1 MVLDDLPARRE
12 MSAARAVTLRHAIE
26 RAARDQR
33 PTRRKAWFIV
43 PVAACALGALLLVI
57 ANPVTPTAAYAS
69 WTAQPGTLT
78 SAETTELGERCARS
92 VHSTFNNAAGD
103 LKPVV
108 GERRGTFQTA
118 LIASGP
124 QIALCADWLGVSH
137 GGSVR
142 GSSLSGLVL
151 DAVLKQG
158 EVLRTVAVPGQLNG
172 PDAAR
177 IAFGLVSP
185 DVHAVK
191 VVTADGVEVTASVRS
206 GYFLAWWPSGA
217 DAAKV
222 KAFAATGELLAE
234 QDGLPT

>member
-12 MSAARAVTLRHAIE
+12 MPAARAATLRHAIE

-33 PTRRKAWFIV
+33 PRRRKAWFLV
-43 PVAACALGALLLVI
+43 PVAACALGALLLI
-57 ANPVTPTAAYAS
+57 LNPVTPTAAYAS
-69 WTAQPGTLT
+69 WTAEPGTLT
-78 SAETTELGERCARS
+78 PAETTALGTRCARS
-92 VHSTFNNAAGD
+92 VIASFPTAAAD

-124 QIALCADWLGVSH
+124 QVALCADWIGVPDGASL
-137 GGSVR
+137 R
-142 GSSLSGLVL
+142 GSSLNGLVL
-151 DAVLKQG
+151 DAVLKQD
-158 EVLRTVAVPGQLNG
+158 EVVRTIAVPGQLNG

-185 DVHAVK
+185 DVRAVK
-191 VVTADGVEVTASVRS
+191 VITADGVEVTASVQS

-217 DAAKV
+217 GAANV

-234 QDGLPT
+234 QDDLPA